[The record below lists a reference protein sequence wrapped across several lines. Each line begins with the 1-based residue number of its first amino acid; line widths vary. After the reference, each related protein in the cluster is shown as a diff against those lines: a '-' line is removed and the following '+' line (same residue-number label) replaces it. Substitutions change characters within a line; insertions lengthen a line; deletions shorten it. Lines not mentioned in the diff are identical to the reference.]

1 MNIKHIIVSGFLA
14 ISLPTIAQEATSVV
28 NKTATVGEESGN
40 ALSTKIN
47 RASEKDIIKEWKS
60 KMKDFD
66 GDVKI
71 KKSTLT
77 ATGVKIESIDSNPI
91 EIVAEV
97 RKSTEQEHELVVIF
111 IKNGVSMSAESDL
124 AGYTAAKSIVRNFA
138 NEMSKEATEDYL
150 KEQNK
155 QLVEDLV
162 KDLEGAEKDHEK
174 ATKEIQDAKENIEDA
189 KREIKE
195 AEAKIKEK
203 SKFIGDNKKT
213 KEELS
218 KKVEA
223 QKLVLKAVQ
232 NEMELF
238 K

>member
-1 MNIKHIIVSGFLA
+1 
-14 ISLPTIAQEATSVV
+14 
-28 NKTATVGEESGN
+28 
-40 ALSTKIN
+40 
-47 RASEKDIIKEWKS
+47 
-60 KMKDFD
+60 MKDFD

-91 EIVAEV
+91 EVVAEV
-97 RKSTEQEHELVVIF
+97 RKSNEQEHELVVIF
-111 IKNGVSMSAESDL
+111 IKNGISMSAESDL

-155 QLVEDLV
+155 LVEDLV

-189 KREIKE
+189 KKEIKE